1 MSSYS
6 GENSGILKA
15 LQQPGVVAHNEVQ
28 ARADFLPVPVPLDVR
43 TGNLAKK
50 RRLGG
55 VRLGSRLTRTAVTV
69 F

>member
-6 GENSGILKA
+6 GENSVILKA
-15 LQQPGVVAHNEVQ
+15 LQQPGVVAHNEDQ
-28 ARADFLPVPVPLDVR
+28 ASGDFLPVSVPLDVR

-55 VRLGSRLTRTAVTV
+55 ARRGSRLTRTAVTV